1 MIELKK
7 EQIKNLISQ
16 NIDEFKD
23 FSVAEKF
30 ATAPNESEHLAY
42 KDFSDSVRS
51 DKKLYG
57 FISKIIGGEFTL
69 NNEEYSFSSP
79 FELANFID
87 SNNIE
92 ISEGES
98 TWINNI
104 LKIQES
110 LKGAC
115 CSTKAN
121 LINESTHCYVDLI
134 NQCDEDW
141 VFVKNIKKILSKQPS
156 PELSVKL
163 IFLNNSTHL
172 KTV

>member
-16 NIDEFKD
+16 NINEFKD
-23 FSVAEKF
+23 FPVAEKF
-30 ATAPNESEHLAY
+30 ATASNESQHLAY
-42 KDFSDSVRS
+42 KDFSDSLRS
-51 DKKLYG
+51 NKELYG

-121 LINESTHCYVDLI
+121 LINESKHCYEDLI

-141 VFVKNIKKILSKQPS
+141 VFVKNIKKTLSTQS
-156 PELSVKL
+156 TSEISVKL
-163 IFLNNSTHL
+163 IFLNNGTHL
-172 KTV
+172 KTI

>member
-16 NIDEFKD
+16 NVNEFKD
-23 FSVAEKF
+23 FPVVEKLV
-30 ATAPNESEHLAY
+30 TSPNESEHLAY
-42 KDFSDSVRS
+42 KDFLDSVDS
-51 DKKLYG
+51 DKELYG

-69 NNEEYSFSSP
+69 SNEDHSFSNS

-92 ISEGES
+92 TSEGES

-115 CSTKAN
+115 CSTRAN
-121 LINESTHCYVDLI
+121 LINEAAHCYEDLV

-141 VFVKNIKKILSKQPS
+141 VFIKSIKKNLSTQLS

-163 IFLNNSTHL
+163 IFLNNGKHL
-172 KTV
+172 KTI